1 MNYILG
7 ITGPEA
13 YIPAAALVKDGNLVA
28 AAEEERFVRI
38 KQARGYSPI
47 NAIEFCLKY
56 EGITFDDVDMIGVG
70 WDSPSTHLRKNIS
83 FLLTKK
89 PHHIIRFPSVYH
101 TYKKIKIKN
110 EFIEQLNRKVV
121 YNTHHIAHAA
131 SAFHVSGFEDAN
143 IITMDGSGEVDATM
157 LAVGKRGKGIEVIKR
172 WSYIESVGALYSD
185 FTNYLGFIPLMDE
198 GKVMGL
204 ASYGKPID
212 SEKISGLIKF
222 SEKDYTMDTLCN
234 YKNYIPGIID
244 YIKRFGKWP
253 DGWRIRKNLIDI
265 FGPPRSK
272 DDKITSK
279 HADVA
284 ATIQNIYETTL
295 IKVATALHDETGI
308 RRFCLAGG
316 SALNCVGNGKLLEQ
330 DFVDEIFIQPAASDD
345 GTAIGA
351 AYLLYTAEHKSRFKM
366 EHAYWGPEYSNEEVE
381 EVLKKFD
388 FKFDYYDDIEG
399 IVAELLNRG
408 EIVGRFQ
415 GRMEIGP
422 RALGNRSILANPTIP
437 EMADEVN
444 IKVKHREP
452 WRPFAPSM
460 LEESAKE
467 YLKNSYPSPFMIL
480 SSKVIEEKQKE
491 IPAVVHVDGTT
502 RAQTVTKKTNSRYY
516 RLISEFEKVSGV
528 PVILNTSLND
538 RGEPIVC
545 SPFDAINT
553 FKKTGLTYLAIEN
566 YMVRK

>member
-7 ITGPEA
+7 ITGPGA
-13 YIPAAALVKDGNLVA
+13 YIPAAALVRDGNLVA
-28 AAEEERFVRI
+28 AAEEESFVRI

-56 EGITFDDVDMIGVG
+56 EGITLDDVDMIGVG
-70 WDSPSTHLRKNIS
+70 WDSPSTHLRKNIF
-83 FLLTKK
+83 FLLKQK

-101 TYKKIKIKN
+101 SYKKIKMKN

-131 SAFHVSGFEDAN
+131 SAFYVSGFADSN
-143 IITMDGSGEVDATM
+143 IVTMDGNGEVDAMM
-157 LAVGKRGKGIEVIKR
+157 LAVGKGGKRIEVIKR
-172 WSYIESVGALYSD
+172 KSYIDSVGSRYTA

-204 ASYGKPID
+204 ASYGEPIN
-212 SEKISGLIKF
+212 SEKINGLIKF
-222 SEKDYTMDTLCN
+222 SEKDYTMDTLSN

-244 YIKRFGKWP
+244 YIKRFGKFP

-265 FGPPRSK
+265 FGSPRNK

-279 HADVA
+279 HADIA
-284 ATIQNIYETTL
+284 ATIQNIYETAL

-316 SALNCVGNGKLLEQ
+316 STLNCIGNGKLLEQ
-330 DFVDEIFIQPAASDD
+330 DYVDDIFIQPAASDD

-351 AYLLYTAEHKSRFKM
+351 AYLLYTTEHKSKFKM
-366 EHAYWGPEYSNEEVE
+366 EHAYWGPEYSNEEVKE
-381 EVLKKFD
+381 ALKKFD
-388 FKFDYYDDIEG
+388 FKFDYHDDIEG
-399 IVAELLNRG
+399 IVAELLNKG

-422 RALGNRSILANPTIP
+422 RALGNRSMLANPTIP

-444 IKVKHREP
+444 IKIKHREP

-467 YLKNSYPSPFMIL
+467 YLENPYPSPFMIL

-502 RAQTVTKKTNSRYY
+502 RAQTVTKKINPRYY
-516 RLISEFEKVSGV
+516 RLISEFEKESGV
-528 PVILNTSLND
+528 PVILNTSFND

>member
-1 MNYILG
+1 
-7 ITGPEA
+7 
-13 YIPAAALVKDGNLVA
+13 
-28 AAEEERFVRI
+28 
-38 KQARGYSPI
+38 
-47 NAIEFCLKY
+47 
-56 EGITFDDVDMIGVG
+56 
-70 WDSPSTHLRKNIS
+70 
-83 FLLTKK
+83 
-89 PHHIIRFPSVYH
+89 
-101 TYKKIKIKN
+101 
-110 EFIEQLNRKVV
+110 
-121 YNTHHIAHAA
+121 
-131 SAFHVSGFEDAN
+131 
-143 IITMDGSGEVDATM
+143 
-157 LAVGKRGKGIEVIKR
+157 
-172 WSYIESVGALYSD
+172 
-185 FTNYLGFIPLMDE
+185 
-198 GKVMGL
+198 
-204 ASYGKPID
+204 
-212 SEKISGLIKF
+212 
-222 SEKDYTMDTLCN
+222 
-234 YKNYIPGIID
+234 
-244 YIKRFGKWP
+244 
-253 DGWRIRKNLIDI
+253 
-265 FGPPRSK
+265 
-272 DDKITSK
+272 
-279 HADVA
+279 
-284 ATIQNIYETTL
+284 
-295 IKVATALHDETGI
+295 ALHDETGI

-502 RAQTVTKKTNSRYY
+502 RAQTVTKKINQRYY